1 MPRVHQTGDFFPC
14 VRFLISATTALA
26 FAFGLSPAMAA
37 SCYDLWYERNQIYDD
52 NGFCFKSELG
62 QETFDNS
69 DCWTNNPK
77 LSKAEQRR
85 VNEIKAEE
93 KRKRCKVNN

>member
-1 MPRVHQTGDFFPC
+1 MLPVKSR
-14 VRFLISATTALA
+14 LA
-26 FAFGLSPAMAA
+26 AIAIIAAITLPVSTAA
-37 SCYDLWYERNQIYDD
+37 SYAANCYDLWYERNQIYDD
-52 NGFCFKSELG
+52 NGFCFKTQLG

-69 DCWTNNPK
+69 DCYTDNAQ

-85 VNEIKAEE
+85 VAQIKAEE